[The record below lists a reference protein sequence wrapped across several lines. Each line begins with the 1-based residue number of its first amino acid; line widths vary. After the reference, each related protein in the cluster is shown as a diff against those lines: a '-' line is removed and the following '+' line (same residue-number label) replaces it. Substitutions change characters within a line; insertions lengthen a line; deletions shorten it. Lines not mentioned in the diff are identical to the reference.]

1 MKATVVIAAA
11 ATALAVAPLTA
22 HGAAPSRTTTGTLSY
37 TDYTPDPAVFAASE
51 MLHTATGLK
60 VKDYCQGGR
69 VPALPQ
75 DVNVR
80 TITVSKRST
89 LTLTA
94 TTTGA
99 WGLDLTDIHDRPL
112 ATTSTVGTGAN
123 PGHITVGRLSAGRY
137 RIYSCNLGGAA
148 TANVA
153 YTVTPK

>member
-11 ATALAVAPLTA
+11 AATVAVVPLTA
-22 HGAAPSRTTTGTLSY
+22 HATAPSRTTSGTLAY
-37 TDYTPDPAVFAASE
+37 TDYTPDPAVLAASA
-51 MLHTATGLK
+51 MLHTVTGLD
-60 VKDYCQGGR
+60 VTNYCQGGR
-69 VPALPQ
+69 VPAGSQ

-80 TITVSKRST
+80 TLTLSKRSNVK
-89 LTLTA
+89 LTL

-99 WGLDLTDIHDRPL
+99 WGLDLTDSRDRPL

-123 PGHITVGRLSAGRY
+123 PGQITVGKLAAGRY
-137 RIYSCNLGGAA
+137 RVYSCNLGGAA